1 MTNGRKTVFLDRSND
16 CVKRFLHDISKSKPL
31 TTAEEYELWS
41 LMQQGDEKARGKL
54 IYANLRFAVSIAS
67 KYLASGAEHAD
78 LMSAASLGLVKA
90 VDKFDASLG
99 YRLSTFAKW
108 YIISEVQKVA
118 NDHLKYHGGCDS
130 LDEPVYT
137 DEADS
142 ETKVDLLLSSSEAM
156 ADWHL
161 RYDDTRLALKR
172 RLDNCY
178 AQGVGEMLDD
188 LLAMKA
194 KGYSDSDF
202 ARKHH
207 LTEQQ
212 MSSFLAMLRTES
224 RHVLRSAA

>member
-31 TTAEEYELWS
+31 TTAEEYELWN

-78 LMSAASLGLVKA
+78 LISAASLGLCKA

-99 YRLSTFAKW
+99 FRLISFAKL
-108 YIISEVQKVA
+108 YILSEVQKVA
-118 NDHLKYHGGCDS
+118 SDHLKHHGDCDS
-130 LDEPVYT
+130 LDEPAFA

-142 ETKVDLLLSSSEAM
+142 ATKADLLPSSSEAM

-161 RYDDTRLALKR
+161 RYDDTRLAVKQH
-172 RLDNCY
+172 LDSSCTR
-178 AQGVGEMLDD
+178 GIGEMFDD
-188 LLAMKA
+188 LLDMKA
-194 KGYSDSDF
+194 KGYTIADF
-202 ARKHH
+202 ASKYH
-207 LTEQQ
+207 LSERQL
-212 MSSFLAMLRTES
+212 SRFLNMLRDES
-224 RHVLRSAA
+224 RHVFRTAA